1 MPKWIEHANLDSTID
16 QQCIEQALNRMD
28 WRGKSIL
35 HVGVGNSRLAQRFA
49 AGASLIDGITVCRSE
64 VEKAESLGIT
74 NYRVYFLN
82 KYGREFP
89 LMLTNR
95 YDFVIDNNL
104 ASYACCKYHFYRML
118 DNYLGAMEPG
128 GQILTDQHGMD
139 FTVEENRWL
148 LSFDDLRGLEEK
160 FPVRVSRIEG
170 TVYSIVR
177 QAR

>member
-1 MPKWIEHANLDSTID
+1 MWARSAVLGRMQDDLKKLHAKIIHAAKRKDETLRR
-16 QQCIEQALNRMD
+16 QFHHAQAQAFPGGHPQERE
-28 WRGKSIL
+28 I
-35 HVGVGNSRLAQRFA
+35 AF
-49 AGASLIDGITVCRSE
+49 
-64 VEKAESLGIT
+64 
-74 NYRVYFLN
+74 VYFLN